1 MTTSDQE
8 DQAEKR
14 RVTLQDVDV
23 RQQQQTSTFHQHA
36 LSQADEISGGRFR
49 ATGVPSVTGSTPVP
63 QYPQASTPFQ
73 RDPVPDEPALG
84 YPIDAMPELE
94 SPTGAPLA
102 TSPVATD
109 DPANAPSGDGGAA
122 TSSGGPMCERAGSS
136 PSTDDGG
143 FDDAA

>member
-49 ATGVPSVTGSTPVP
+49 AARLGLLGRWSSSQHLIVRVRPRSVTRA
-63 QYPQASTPFQ
+63 QALPTVRQ
-73 RDPVPDEPALG
+73 MNAG
-84 YPIDAMPELE
+84 AMI
-94 SPTGAPLA
+94 
-102 TSPVATD
+102 
-109 DPANAPSGDGGAA
+109 
-122 TSSGGPMCERAGSS
+122 RR
-136 PSTDDGG
+136 
-143 FDDAA
+143 